1 MVTPWDAQHLMVEN
15 IPNACLKT
23 LDGVGHNMKV
33 EILDILAGTSM
44 DFIRKAQTD

>member
-23 LDGVGHNMKV
+23 LDGAGYNMKA

-44 DFIRKAQTD
+44 DFNRKVETD